1 MVLTT
6 PAASPGRLAAR
17 YLRSNRPVVWRFG
30 LLPLE
35 LAAGNYRHF
44 KRQLQVSLP
53 FETTVGSCRQ
63 FKQRFEATF
72 NKV

>member
-1 MVLTT
+1 
-6 PAASPGRLAAR
+6 
-17 YLRSNRPVVWRFG
+17 

-44 KRQLQVSLP
+44 KRRLQVSLP